1 MTSTGAG
8 ASSSLRLRPIRR
20 EDDAAVAKIIRTVM
34 PQFGAKGPGFA
45 INDPEVD
52 AMYAEYSKPR
62 SSYVVVVNEHGVVV
76 GGGGVAPLAGG
87 DGSTCELKKMY
98 FLDEARGKGVG
109 EQLLRHLID
118 EARRHGFTKM
128 YLETLTGMDAAIKL
142 YRKLGFVEGTRC
154 GSTGHFGCDKFFER
168 PL

>member
-1 MTSTGAG
+1 MFT
-8 ASSSLRLRPIRR
+8 LRPIQP
-20 EDDAAVAKIIRTVM
+20 DDDSAVARIIRTVM
-34 PQFGAKGPGFA
+34 PSFGAQGPGFA

-52 AMYAEYSKPR
+52 AMFAEYTKPR
-62 SSYVVVVNEHGVVV
+62 STYLVVVDEAGTVV

-87 DGSTCELKKMY
+87 DANTCELKKMY
-98 FLDEARGKGVG
+98 FLDAARGKGVG
-109 EQLLRHLID
+109 EQLLRRLLD

-154 GSTGHFGCDKFFER
+154 GSTGHFGCDKFFE
-168 PL
+168 LAL

>member
-1 MTSTGAG
+1 MFT
-8 ASSSLRLRPIRR
+8 LRPLTRD
-20 EDDAAVAKIIRTVM
+20 DDAEVARIIRTVM
-34 PQFGAKGPGFA
+34 PSFGAQGPGFA

-52 AMYAEYSKPR
+52 AMFAEYSKPR
-62 SSYVVVVNEHGVVV
+62 SSYLVVVDKYDRVV

-98 FLDEARGKGVG
+98 FLEEARGKGVG
-109 EQLLRHLID
+109 ELLLRRLLE
-118 EARRHGFTKM
+118 EARGHGFTKM
-128 YLETLTGMDAAIKL
+128 YLETLSGMDAAMKL

-168 PL
+168 DV